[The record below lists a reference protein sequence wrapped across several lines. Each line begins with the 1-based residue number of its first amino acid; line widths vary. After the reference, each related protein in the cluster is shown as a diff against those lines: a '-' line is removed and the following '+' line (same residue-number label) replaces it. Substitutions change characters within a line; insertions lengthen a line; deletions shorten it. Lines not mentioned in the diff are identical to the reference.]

1 MKNKHSLYVF
11 LIIPCVIGLMI
22 LFIYVLRSFA
32 PESIIEADVSK
43 TLVDVNETIIF
54 SDSTYNSEEWLWE
67 FGDGNSSTE
76 QNVRYQFQEPGKYKV
91 RLTVNKKMEN
101 TFFITVNSKY
111 HEKENQMISIHAPD
125 VAFEGELIL
134 FEGVGNAEQWRWEFG
149 KSGIVDA
156 RSKSAVYSYSEPGTY
171 KVQINTETTK
181 YPVSHQIKILPKYHE
196 DDTGD
201 VLAGMSKEIQERLQ
215 NIVDGKSFNANYN
228 YILNKYLDNNPDK
241 IVIVNNQRYN
251 DFYSYCQGLRIVGR
265 NNKTLIEKVTVE
277 LSDREGKKISK
288 IFVSQ
293 IES

>member
-1 MKNKHSLYVF
+1 MKNKHSLYLL
-11 LIIPCVIGLMI
+11 LIIPCVIGVMV
-22 LFIYVLRSFA
+22 LFIFVLRLFA
-32 PESIIEADVSK
+32 PPSIIEADVSK
-43 TLVDVNETIIF
+43 TIVDVGEPIFF

-76 QNVRYQFQEPGKYKV
+76 QNVSYQFLEPGKYKV
-91 RLTVNKKMEN
+91 RLMVNRKMEN

-111 HEKENQMISIHAPD
+111 HEEKNQMVSIHAPY

-134 FEGVGNAEQWRWEFG
+134 FEGIGNAEQWRWEFG

-156 RSKSAVYSYSEPGTY
+156 RSKSAVYSYPEPGTY
-171 KVQINTETTK
+171 EVKINTETTK
-181 YPVSHQIKILPKYHE
+181 YPIRHQIEILPKYHE
-196 DDTGD
+196 DDTND
-201 VLAGMSKEIQERLQ
+201 VLAGISREIKEKLQ

-241 IVIVNNQRYN
+241 VVVINNKRYN

-277 LSDREGKKISK
+277 LSDIEGKKISK
-288 IFVSQ
+288 IFIFQ
-293 IES
+293 LES